1 MKVTHDGEGAERWWT
16 VEVMEPTSQRL
27 RITAS
32 RPTWAWGAI
41 HRLAGEART
50 KALEDARAVDQGRD
64 PRDRSRVP
72 TFEQAAERVIRLY
85 EPTWRAG
92 GAD

>member
-1 MKVTHDGEGAERWWT
+1 MKARKGGGLSKSW
-16 VEVMEPTSQRL
+16 SQRANGSAS
-27 RITAS
+27 TAS